1 MEGESQAEV
10 RVNAALVE
18 LVEDHEPDP
27 LQGGIRLDQPGQD
40 ALGEDLDPGGRAHR
54 RFVPDPVADQLPD
67 LLSGQCGHTTRR
79 RPGGQAPGLEHQDSP
94 ALEPGLGQQ
103 AERHPG
109 GLPGSG
115 GGLEHG
121 PAALQERY
129 PEGGKQ
135 IVYREGGQEGHRT
148 TISPLWNRIRA
159 DPVVMGELARCLH
172 EQGGPTPILGRR
184 ERRLVPT

>member
-1 MEGESQAEV
+1 M
-10 RVNAALVE
+10 E
-18 LVEDHEPDP
+18 LVEDHQSGAV
-27 LQGGIRLDQPGQD
+27 QGGIRLDQAGQD

-67 LLSGQCGHTTRR
+67 LLSGQVAIRRAAVRAARR
-79 RPGGQAPGLEHQDSP
+79 RGSSITIRRPSSHGSDSR
-94 ALEPGLGQQ
+94 LQ
-103 AERHPG
+103 RHDG
-109 GLPGSG
+109 GLAGSG

-121 PAALQERY
+121 STALQERY

-159 DPVVMGELARCLH
+159 DPVVMGGWHGVCMSREARPRSWAG
-172 EQGGPTPILGRR
+172 ERGG
-184 ERRLVPT
+184 

>member
-1 MEGESQAEV
+1 MCEGEGQTEV
-10 RVNAALVE
+10 RVNAALME
-18 LVEDHEPDP
+18 LVEDHESDAV
-27 LQGGIRLDQPGQD
+27 QGGIRLDQSGQD

-54 RFVPDPVADQLPD
+54 RFVPDPVADQAAD
-67 LLSGQCGHTTRR
+67 LLAGQCGHMTRR

-121 PAALQERY
+121 SAALQERY
-129 PEGGKQ
+129 PEG
-135 IVYREGGQEGHRT
+135 READRLSGGGSGGPSDNNKSALE
-148 TISPLWNRIRA
+148 P
-159 DPVVMGELARCLH
+159 DPRRSGCKGRVARCLH
-172 EQGGPTPILGRR
+172 EQKCPTLIPGG
-184 ERRLVPT
+184 ERGG